1 MPVDITMPQL
11 SDTMTEGT
19 VVKWYKN
26 EGDKIKEGEKLAD
39 IETDKAVMEMESFAT
54 GVMAVRLVEEKGKV
68 TVGTRLAVVATGK
81 EDPAQVKK
89 QASAAAPAVKSA
101 DTAKPAEPARAGGI
115 APAAPAV
122 AAPAVAVQAPAAPAA
137 GPEAEASAED
147 ANGQRQRVSPL
158 AKRIA
163 QENRVDLSLVQ
174 GTGPQGRIIERDV
187 TAFLAAPPPA
197 VMAPVAAPSAVF
209 IEPGK
214 TLVVPMSKMRQAIA
228 KNLVTSKQTIPHYYT
243 TIDVDVQELVG
254 LRERLNA
261 ILEPQKIRL
270 SLSDLLFRG
279 LATALLKHPVVNAT
293 FDGQNVTRYG
303 DVNLGMAVSVPDGLI
318 VPILRNVNRMGLLEI
333 RRRTAD
339 LVDRAR
345 ANRLKQ
351 DEMRGA
357 TFSVSNLGSYG
368 VREFSAIINPPQVAI
383 LAIAAAQKRPVVRG
397 ESVVVRTMLTLT
409 LSADHRVVDGA
420 EGADFL
426 RSLKGVLEEPG
437 TMLL

>member
-26 EGDKIKEGEKLAD
+26 EGDKVKEGEKLAD

-101 DTAKPAEPARAGGI
+101 DTAKPAEPAPAGGM

-137 GPEAEASAED
+137 APEAEASAED

>member
-26 EGDKIKEGEKLAD
+26 EGDKVKEGEKLAD

-89 QASAAAPAVKSA
+89 QASATAPAVKSA
-101 DTAKPAEPARAGGI
+101 DTAKPAEPAPAGGM
-115 APAAPAV
+115 ASAAPAV